1 MQPQDLIRDLK
12 SELDDNFEAFII
24 ALMDKKAV
32 FDAKCLRRAMK
43 VWHPAT
49 YTNVAKAIVA
59 VQHGTPYHITH

>member
-12 SELDDNFEAFII
+12 SELDDNFEAFIL

-49 YTNVAKAIVA
+49 YNVAKDIVA
-59 VQHGTPYHITH
+59 MQHGTPCRITH